1 MERQRRPGSNRFLH
15 APRELTSCELRG
27 SFADNE
33 LSPECLD
40 GAQCFLMPDSMHF
53 ESAYVV
59 KMHSIA
65 RLAPCHSVF
74 TLTHPYHS
82 PEKTNQRY
90 TKLQFDIP
98 EDAGSALV
106 HGFAGYLDATLYKDV
121 NLGMEPTNGNIK
133 YVQLVNLF
141 LFLMSRS

>member
-15 APRELTSCELRG
+15 APRELTSCVRT
-27 SFADNE
+27 
-33 LSPECLD
+33 
-40 GAQCFLMPDSMHF
+40 QCREYGMHF